1 MAMRNANVKMVR
13 LVVRMWPHSMLCGFM
28 VSTKQLEECEPS
40 PSLSRFRAVVASS
53 SSGDV
58 VLCHGRPVLV
68 LCHSDDDEQQISR
81 CSSFGCH
88 VVMGDVAPGLC
99 VSIWETEGGDKLS
112 SPDAADGC

>member
-13 LVVRMWPHSMLCGFM
+13 LVVQMWPHSMLCGFM
-28 VSTKQLEECEPS
+28 ASTKRLEEREPS
-40 PSLSRFRAVVASS
+40 PSLSCFHVVVASS

-68 LCHSDDDEQQISR
+68 LCHSDDDKQQISR